1 MSDPMRIS
9 YLKGEISFEDY
20 ANFIENENLKDEL
33 NENVLMMAPAT
44 GLTEDQNGTSFIF
57 LIF

>member
-1 MSDPMRIS
+1 MRIS